1 MFNFIKVT
9 HEQIEHVISLRLKL
23 LNELGELKSPEEEK
37 LIETST
43 REYLNTA
50 LSKDEFI
57 SFMAENNGV
66 PVSISGMVLFKRPP
80 YLENLQGIEGYIL
93 NMYTATE
100 FRGKGLARRLLEKC
114 IDECKKSGV
123 KRIWLHA
130 SEDGRPLYK
139 KMGFT
144 KKNNEMELFL

>member
-9 HEQIEHVISLRLKL
+9 NEHIEQVINLRLEL
-23 LNELGELKSPEEEK
+23 LKELGELRTHEEEH

-50 LSKDEFI
+50 LSKNEFL
-57 SFMAENNGV
+57 SFMVENNGV
-66 PVSISGMVLFKRPP
+66 AVSISGMVLFKRPP
-80 YLENLQGIEGYIL
+80 YLENLKGIEAYIL
-93 NMYTATE
+93 NMYTLPKY
-100 FRGKGLARRLLEKC
+100 RGKGLARKLLELC

-130 SEDGRPLYK
+130 SEDGAPLYK
-139 KMGFT
+139 KIGFT
-144 KKNNEMELFL
+144 NKDNEMQLFL